1 MKPSTRNAISAV
13 PALSVLAMPSLAFAV
28 EDKGGLPQLDVTTF
42 PTQIFWLIVSFAIL
56 YLFMSR
62 IVVPRIAE
70 VLEERQDRI
79 ADDIETAERFKAE
92 AEAVKA
98 EYEQTLADS
107 RAKAQAL
114 FRETHD
120 AIGKEHADAEAEAA
134 SKVAAKTK
142 EAEATIATQKDDA
155 LESLRAVASDT
166 AAAAMSKLTG
176 IAVDDRAVGKAVDAA
191 MAQRG
196 G

>member
-1 MKPSTRNAISAV
+1 MQRSTRNVISAV
-13 PALSVLAMPSLAFAV
+13 PTVAMLVMPSIVMAA
-28 EDKGGLPQLDVTTF
+28 EDEGGLPQLDVATF
-42 PTQIFWLIVSFAIL
+42 PTQIFWLIISFAVL
-56 YLFMSR
+56 YMFMSR
-62 IVVPRIAE
+62 VVVPRIAE

-92 AEAVKA
+92 AEAVKG
-98 EYEQTLADS
+98 EYEETLADS
-107 RAKAQAL
+107 RAKAQTL

-120 AIGKEHADAEAEAA
+120 AIGKEHAAAEAEAA

-142 EAEATIATQKDDA
+142 EAEANIAAQKDDA

-176 IAVDDRAVGKAVDAA
+176 ITVDDQAVGKAVDAA

-196 G
+196 S